1 MWCLRVLRVQD
12 QDNGRSNVQNPNPP
26 EWTFQTVLTDQPAAD
41 IQAASSSTAG
51 YLSYLGRRLLTPITH
66 WMERTCSMRG
76 WVSAAEL
83 AACNEG

>member
-1 MWCLRVLRVQD
+1 MVSSSPASPRPRQWSVQ
-12 QDNGRSNVQNPNPP
+12 RPKSKPP
-26 EWTFQTVLTDQPAAD
+26 VHSTFQTVLTDQPAAD